1 MPLRQLL
8 DAADGPE
15 QERAWSE
22 FVDSYSRLILYVARR
37 TPCDHDVVMD
47 RYAFVLA
54 ELREQRFRRLRSFAV
69 DGRGK
74 FTTWL
79 TVVIR
84 RLCVDHDRRQNG
96 RAPGNAL
103 RGPAVPRRLVELVF
117 DPEVLDRLPDPRP
130 PPDEELERDH
140 VLRQLDTAVATLSA
154 SDQLLLTLRYHDNR
168 SAREIAALMSLPTA
182 FHVYRRLKSVHGRL
196 RQALTPPTDRERKAT
211 SAAHAPPT
219 AVQYW

>member
-15 QERAWSE
+15 QEQAWSE

-37 TPCDHDVVMD
+37 MPCDHDLVMD
-47 RYAFVLA
+47 RYAFVL
-54 ELREQRFRRLRSFAV
+54 EQLREQHYRRLRTFAV

-79 TVVIR
+79 TVVVR
-84 RLCVDHDRRQNG
+84 RLCVDHDRRRNG
-96 RAPGNAL
+96 RVPGTGP
-103 RGPAVPRRLVELVF
+103 RTPAVPRRLVALVF
-117 DPEVLDRLPDPRP
+117 DPEVLERLPDTRP
-130 PPDEELERDH
+130 PPDEELERDQ

-154 SDQLLLTLRYHDNR
+154 SDQLLLILRYQDNR
-168 SAREIAALMSLPTA
+168 SAREIASLMSLPTA
-182 FHVYRRLKSVHGRL
+182 FHVYRRLKRVHESL
-196 RQALTPPTDRERKAT
+196 RQALTVPTDGERKT
-211 SAAHAPPT
+211 TGAPRAPN